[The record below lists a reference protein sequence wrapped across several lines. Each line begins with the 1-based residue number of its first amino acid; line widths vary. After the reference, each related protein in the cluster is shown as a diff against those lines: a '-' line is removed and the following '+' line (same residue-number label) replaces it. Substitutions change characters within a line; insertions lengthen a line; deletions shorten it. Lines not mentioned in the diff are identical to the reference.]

1 MALLTTTTMTSA
13 GLTPATVAA
22 SAGGDTIAPA
32 NGSDDR
38 TFLYVNNGS
47 ASSITVTVA
56 DPCTLRPATFPAPFS
71 ISSLRIPSFL
81 YKDFSA
87 SARLPISFSE
97 TRKSPSG
104 LPPTDKS
111 HPLPTMITGTFARQY
126 LQFPTTA
133 AAQPQQHHQ

>member
-56 DPCTLRPATFPAPFS
+56 DPGKTPAGN
-71 ISSLRIPSFL
+71 
-81 YKDFSA
+81 
-87 SARLPISFSE
+87 
-97 TRKSPSG
+97 SG
-104 LPPTDKS
+104 
-111 HPLPTMITGTFARQY
+111 
-126 LQFPTTA
+126 TA
-133 AAQPQQHHQ
+133 AAVTVAAGAVSLIPISTGAINPATGQASITYSAVTSVTVAALRR